1 MDSKAVIMID
11 VDSFS
16 DDDKRLQNY
25 VGMSRARSYL
35 EFFYDESLKQER
47 QKRLIESLIKND

>member
-16 DDDKRLQNY
+16 DEDKRLQNY
-25 VGMSRARSYL
+25 VGMSRARAYL

-47 QKRLIESLIKND
+47 QQRLIESLLK